1 MFSLLSVSEKRIFFF
16 FLVFSKVELK
26 PNGGF
31 WVVLDSV
38 CFVLMTILCFFVV
51 SG

>member
-1 MFSLLSVSEKRIFFF
+1 MFSVLSVSEKRIFFFF

-38 CFVLMTILCFFVV
+38 CFVLMTIMCFL
-51 SG
+51 

>member
-1 MFSLLSVSEKRIFFF
+1 MFSVLSVSEKRIFF

>member
-1 MFSLLSVSEKRIFFF
+1 MFSVLSVSEKRIF

-38 CFVLMTILCFFVV
+38 CFVLMTILCFL
-51 SG
+51 